1 MMSYVPAILTR
12 FGIAALITCAFLP
25 AHAQS
30 AADFYK
36 GKSVAVAIAFSP
48 GGGYDLYART
58 LARHMGKHIP
68 GNPTLVPQ
76 NMPGAGGLRVAQY
89 YSQAAPKD
97 GLTFGT
103 FTRMAGIAPL
113 FDPTQTYDSIEAD
126 LARRHHRFD
135 QRLRHLAHLAGED
148 LEGLP

>member
-12 FGIAALITCAFLP
+12 SAVAALVACSFAP

-30 AADFYK
+30 AADFYR
-36 GKSVAVAIAFSP
+36 GKNVAVAIASVP
-48 GGGYDLYART
+48 AAATTSMPARWRAT
-58 LARHMGKHIP
+58 WASTSRAIRRWCRRTCP
-68 GNPTLVPQ
+68 AP
-76 NMPGAGGLRVAQY
+76 ADLRVAQF

-113 FDPTQTYDSIEAD
+113 FDPTQNYD
-126 LARRHHRFD
+126 ARS
-135 QRLRHLAHLAGED
+135 
-148 LEGLP
+148 

>member
-1 MMSYVPAILTR
+1 MRRIVLT
-12 FGIAALITCAFLP
+12 ALASMLAFP

-36 GKSVAVAIAFSP
+36 GKSVALAISFSP

-68 GNPTLVPQ
+68 GNPHDRAAEHARRRRTCASRSIIL
-76 NMPGAGGLRVAQY
+76 
-89 YSQAAPKD
+89 QAAPKD

-113 FDPTQTYDSIEAD
+113 FDPTQKYDQRQVH
-126 LARRHHRFD
+126 LARRHHR
-135 QRLRHLAHLAGED
+135 RRSASASPGT
-148 LEGLP
+148 PRR